1 MVWNG
6 RSPFQKILPPL
17 LEGEGDKG
25 DEVIITGKIQKEK
38 KKGSKQMNIYK
49 AIWSVIGGRPW
60 SYILRD
66 IWHKYEGLCILF
78 MIGVGAVLG
87 HWLWQSIWW
96 LLLTFTLGYIAGH
109 LFWGK
114 DYIPDQK
121 GE

>member
-1 MVWNG
+1 
-6 RSPFQKILPPL
+6 
-17 LEGEGDKG
+17 
-25 DEVIITGKIQKEK
+25 
-38 KKGSKQMNIYK
+38 MNIYK

-87 HWLWQSIWW
+87 HWLWRSIWW
-96 LLLTFTLGYIAGH
+96 LLLAFTLGYIAGH